1 MGVQSQCF
9 GHKAETLNES
19 LDGVSIS
26 QGSAQLRNC
35 HNFEMNAGSWRKPST
50 DLIKSDEPLIDNLFP
65 SEHYFISKFSWSS
78 ERTAHLAEM
87 NSLS

>member
-1 MGVQSQCF
+1 MN
-9 GHKAETLNES
+9 HWMELALAK
-19 LDGVSIS
+19 
-26 QGSAQLRNC
+26 AQLRNC

-87 NSLS
+87 DSLS